1 MIRGRFCYLL
11 LLAAGSYFIMLYNF
25 QGLRFLFG
33 CILCIPAVSFLFLI
47 PVKLF
52 CRIRLEGEQEF
63 VERGE
68 LPEIQITVENR
79 GFFPVSRILLEMRWK
94 EPGTKERRIRK
105 WVQGMGGHTQEYFI
119 PEMTA
124 MHCGLATLTL
134 VKARVYDYLGIFALP
149 VRLTEGR
156 KRIAEVCV
164 VPVIAPVPH
173 ALEETFAQVWQETG
187 EEKEGDLLLRDCQPG
202 DSLHR
207 IYWKIMAKAGD
218 LQVRDFESSGYVSLY
233 LHFSDSFRT
242 QTEAWDRYL
251 DRAASLLYFFAE
263 ECRVGMQMPTEVVW
277 QQGQEFFRCMIPDGA
292 AVYIWLC
299 VFLREGTAEGSVSA
313 EEVPFPERGWHLE
326 EDCRLYYGEQCVYEE

>member
-187 EEKEGDLLLRDCQPG
+187 EEKEGDLLLRDFQPG

-218 LQVRDFESSGYVSLY
+218 L
-233 LHFSDSFRT
+233 
-242 QTEAWDRYL
+242 
-251 DRAASLLYFFAE
+251 
-263 ECRVGMQMPTEVVW
+263 
-277 QQGQEFFRCMIPDGA
+277 
-292 AVYIWLC
+292 
-299 VFLREGTAEGSVSA
+299 
-313 EEVPFPERGWHLE
+313 
-326 EDCRLYYGEQCVYEE
+326 